1 MSGTKIKLTISQ
13 KSKLRF
19 ALDICSN
26 NVMILNELGVVLIRL
41 GRSEEALPYFNNGSK
56 LISMTRGLIPMQ
68 AVQVCRVYVGCM

>member
-26 NVMILNELGVVLIRL
+26 GGDIGSWIDPSIQGENH
-41 GRSEEALPYFNNGSK
+41 LPSKNISKSQLSRAKSKNMRGSK
-56 LISMTRGLIPMQ
+56 K
-68 AVQVCRVYVGCM
+68 